1 MRFSKRSNRRD
12 FLRSSMLGGIAS
24 AFFVKVGF
32 ASPLQEEPAKKPEG
46 TYKIKEFRTLGR
58 TGWKISDIS
67 SGAPRN
73 EGVLRYILD
82 SGVNYIDTAE
92 SYGEGKN
99 EKMVAEVMK
108 DRNRKEVFITSKLQI
123 KEEETGKEQFIDRTR
138 KCLERL
144 QTDYIDCMMIHSCKD
159 AATLK
164 TEGFHEAMNALKQE
178 GRIRFVGVSNHG
190 TVFGDDIPE
199 SMETIL
205 LSAAEDGRF
214 DVMLLTYNFLNEQKG
229 RKVLA
234 ECGKKN
240 IGTTIMKSNPVG
252 QYYNFKSRLEAME
265 EKSGERY
272 EYFKKLVERAKS
284 KADLAE
290 DFIKKYGLENPDD
303 ISDAATRYVLDN
315 KNVSAIC
322 LAIET
327 FDDANRFLNLS
338 GSKLTTRD
346 QGMLYE
352 YEQRFGDLYCRHSCG
367 LCEPSCPY
375 GVPVNTI
382 MRYNHYFE
390 AQGREKEA
398 MQKYAKLPTTKA
410 DRCLTCEGFCER
422 SCPYGLPVKG
432 LLCMSHERLT
442 LA

>member
-1 MRFSKRSNRRD
+1 MGFIKLSNRRD
-12 FLRSSMLGGIAS
+12 FLRTSVLGGMAS
-24 AFFVKVGF
+24 VFFTKGGL
-32 ASPLQEEPAKKPEG
+32 ASPLQEEPAKKPQG
-46 TYKIKEFRTLGR
+46 PHTIREFRTLGR

-67 SGAPRN
+67 SGAPRD

-92 SYGEGKN
+92 SYGGGNN
-99 EKMVAEVMK
+99 EKMIGEVMK

-123 KEEETGKEQFIDRTR
+123 KEEETGKEQFIERTR
-138 KCLERL
+138 KCLDRL

-159 AATLK
+159 AASLK
-164 TEGFHEAMNALKQE
+164 TNGFHEAMDELKKE

-190 TVFGDDIPE
+190 TVYGDDIPE

-205 LSAAEDGRF
+205 LAAAEDGRF
-214 DVMLLTYNFLNEQKG
+214 DVMLFTYNFLNEQKG
-229 RKVLA
+229 HKVLA
-234 ECGKKN
+234 ECAKKN

-252 QYYNFKSRLEAME
+252 KYYSFKARLEAME

-272 EYFKKLVERAKS
+272 EYFKKLVERAKG
-284 KADLAE
+284 KAELAE
-290 DFIKKYGLENPDD
+290 EFIKKYNLENPDE
-303 ISDAATRYVLDN
+303 ISNVATRYVLDN

-327 FDDANRFLNLS
+327 FDDANRFLKLS
-338 GSKLTTRD
+338 GTKLTSRD
-346 QGMLYE
+346 QGMLQE

-367 LCEPSCPY
+367 LCEPSCPH

-398 MQKYAKLPTTKA
+398 MHKYAKLPTAKA
-410 DRCLTCEGFCER
+410 DHCLTCAGYCER
-422 SCPYGLPVKG
+422 SCPYGVPVKG
-432 LLCMSHERLT
+432 LLCMSHENLT